1 VSSPRLPEHLEILLT
16 DEPVFDI
23 YGHGPWRVPDGLIE
37 ELTRRALEFSRDAR
51 AAELSQPLTSFYA
64 ENASV
69 LGAEMFSLLTF
80 LMGASAVRAG
90 TRGDMDYEL
99 LLAFLANP
107 EPPVRDTTSWFSQS
121 GRWRP
126 PSLWLAD
133 PAANDPAKRELM
145 FQLARESL
153 DVFEGLEPVDARRRA
168 LIALHDRREEDDLT
182 VPLPELAERWA
193 ARATD
198 EELAL
203 LPELAGTVGYLQW
216 ACEGFTAAH
225 ERLNGTIFTEPL
237 EAALAKVLLQA
248 GQSVPP
254 AELAVVLGT
263 DSYEALRAR
272 MATAAEGWSIEA
284 WQVELRG
291 WLSRLLVAG
300 EADACRAWLD
310 MAVRITGCVQGLPD
324 SAAHPAMHT
333 PIRWFQAD
341 LRRLFGRRRVVPNP
355 LTERFAREAPA
366 AGPAEKEDAEPAG
379 TAGQVLLGQPE
390 LVEALDRAVRDPG
403 PVRLLVAGPEGTGKG
418 TGVEVLERALTDA
431 GRIRDVLWVSDQVFA
446 SLQLSDAVLWLQAR
460 VKECLEG
467 QQLLVVDGLDK
478 ILTYERCG
486 PAVVEELRR
495 LMARNHRLNVVA
507 LARPG
512 GDDRLFAANPGLV
525 QGLRIAR
532 TREFDEEAY
541 AELFARAVQARK
553 LNVARTV
560 AAKAAALLARTA
572 PVLNLRNAR
581 LVEFLADQCVAAA
594 KARTPRA
601 VKVLVKDLPA
611 RLVPGDPARSADP
624 LAELAAC
631 AGIEPVK
638 REIAALVAEAKAAKL
653 RREAG
658 MPVPSRPRHLV
669 FTGNRGTGKTTVA
682 RILGRIYAELGVL
695 STGHLLEVDRS
706 DLVGEYT
713 SESGPKVR
721 RVVERALGGVLV
733 IADAHT
739 LADSESPRDREALD
753 VLLAALQAHED
764 ELVVVL
770 SGPDAAVNGM
780 LKGDPDLARAF
791 PKVVRF
797 PDLTEDD
804 LVEVF
809 RAKATES
816 GFELGEGVLERV
828 RALLRGGPRDT
839 NARLM
844 TGLLDRA
851 IALQSR
857 RVLEDG
863 VVDDTESL
871 DLILP
876 VDLPSSLLATGRVEL
891 PGDPLAE
898 VDALIGLDHVKHEV
912 HLLVAE
918 ARAER
923 LRREAGIPIASPT
936 RHMVF
941 TGNPGTAKT
950 TIARLIAAVYAQ
962 LGLLSS
968 GHLVEVSR
976 ADLVG
981 EYIGHTAPRV
991 RAAVERALGGVL
1003 FIDEAYSLTPDDA
1016 ARDYGHEAIAEL
1028 LKLMEEHRS
1037 DLVVIVAGYEGEMM
1051 RFLDFN
1057 PGLASR
1063 FPTVL
1068 SFPDYSDDELVE
1080 IFRFMAD
1087 QAGFTLGEGVT
1098 EGVRAL
1104 LQAAPRGSS
1113 FGNARLVRNI
1123 LDRARSLQA
1132 RRITAEGAVA
1142 DEDAVRLLL
1151 REDLPETPPKPA
1163 EIPMGQYL

>member
-1 VSSPRLPEHLEILLT
+1 MSSPRLPEHLEILLT
-16 DEPVFDI
+16 DEPVFDV
-23 YGHGPWRVPDGLIE
+23 YGHGPWRVPDGLIK
-37 ELTRRALEFSRDAR
+37 ELTERALEFAADKR

-64 ENASV
+64 ESTSV
-69 LGAEMFSLLTF
+69 LGAELFSLLTF

-90 TRGDMDYEL
+90 SRGDMDYEL
-99 LLAFLANP
+99 LLPFLANP
-107 EPPVRDTTSWFSQS
+107 EPAVRDTTSWFSQS

-126 PSLWLAD
+126 PSLWMAD

-145 FQLARESL
+145 LRLARESL
-153 DVFEGLEPVDARRRA
+153 DVFEGLEPLDARRRA
-168 LIALHDRREEDDLT
+168 LIALHGRGEERDLT
-182 VPLPELAERWA
+182 VPMSELGELWA

-198 EELAL
+198 GELAV
-203 LPELAGTVGYLQW
+203 LPELAGAVGYLQW
-216 ACEGFTAAH
+216 SVDGFVAANQ
-225 ERLNGTIFTEPL
+225 RLHATIAADAS

-248 GQSVPP
+248 GQTVPP
-254 AELAVVLGT
+254 AELAVVLGGA
-263 DSYEALRAR
+263 SYETLVRRMEALR
-272 MATAAEGWSIEA
+272 EGWSTEN
-284 WQVELRG
+284 WQLELRG
-291 WLSRLLVAG
+291 WLARLLVAG

-310 MAVRITGCVQGLPD
+310 MAVRVTGCVQGLPD
-324 SAAHPAMHT
+324 NAAHPAMHT
-333 PIRWFQAD
+333 PVRWFQAD
-341 LRRLFGRRRVVPNP
+341 LRRLFGRRRLVPNP
-355 LTERFAREAPA
+355 LTEKLRTEPPAPA
-366 AGPAEKEDAEPAG
+366 EQEAEEPSDL
-379 TAGQVLLGQPE
+379 AGQVLLGQPD
-390 LVEALDRAVRDPG
+390 LVREIDRAVKGDG

-418 TGVEVLERALTDA
+418 TGVEVLEQALTDT

-446 SLQLSDAVLWLQAR
+446 SLHLSDAVLWLQAR

-467 QQLLVVDGLDK
+467 RQLLVVDGLDK

-495 LMARNHRLNVVA
+495 LMARSPKLHVVA

-525 QGLRIAR
+525 QGLRVAR
-532 TREFDEEAY
+532 TREFGEREY
-541 AELFARAVQARK
+541 AELFVRAVQARE
-553 LNVARTV
+553 LGVARTV

-581 LVEFLADQCVAAA
+581 LVEFLADQCAAA
-594 KARTPRA
+594 ARARTPRA
-601 VKVLVKDLPA
+601 IKVLAKDLPA

-638 REIAALVAEAKAAKL
+638 REISALVAEAKAARM

-695 STGHLLEVDRS
+695 STGHLLEVERS

-713 SESGPKVR
+713 SESGTKVR

-733 IADAHT
+733 VADAHA
-739 LADSESPRDREALD
+739 LADSDSPRDREALD
-753 VLLAALQAHED
+753 VLLATLQAHED

-780 LKGDPDLARAF
+780 LKGDPDLARVF

-797 PDLTEDD
+797 PDLTDD
-804 LVEVF
+804 ELVEVF
-809 RAKATES
+809 RAKAAES
-816 GFELGEGVLERV
+816 GFALAEGVLDRV
-828 RALLRGGPRDT
+828 RALLRGGSRHT

-863 VVDDTESL
+863 VVDGSESL

-876 VDLPSSLLATGRVEL
+876 VDLPTGLSATGRVEL

-898 VDALIGLDHVKHEV
+898 VDELIGLDHVKHEV
-912 HLLVAE
+912 RLLVAE

-923 LRREAGIPIASPT
+923 LRREAGIPIAAPT

-1003 FIDEAYSLTPDDA
+1003 FIDEAYALTPADA
-1016 ARDYGHEAIAEL
+1016 ARDYGYEAIAEL

-1037 DLVVIVAGYEGEMM
+1037 DLVVIVAGYEGDML

-1068 SFPDYSDDELVE
+1068 GFPDYSEDELAE

-1087 QAGFTLGEGVT
+1087 QAGFTLGEGV
-1098 EGVRAL
+1098 EDGVRDL
-1104 LQAAPRGSS
+1104 LRDVPRGIS

-1132 RRITAEGAVA
+1132 RRITAEGVVA
-1142 DEDAVRLLL
+1142 DDAAVRLLL
-1151 REDLPETPPKPA
+1151 REDLPETPPRPA

>member
-1 VSSPRLPEHLEILLT
+1 MSSPRLPEHLEILLT
-16 DEPVFDI
+16 DEPVFDV
-23 YGHGPWRVPDGLIE
+23 YGHGPWRVPDGLIA
-37 ELTRRALEFSRDAR
+37 ELTRRAAEFAADER
-51 AAELSQPLTSFYA
+51 ATELKQPLTSFYA
-64 ENASV
+64 ENTSV
-69 LGAEMFSLLTF
+69 LGAELFSLITF

-90 TRGDMDYEL
+90 SRGDMDYEL

-126 PSLWLAD
+126 PSLWLSD

-145 FQLARESL
+145 FRLARESL
-153 DVFEGLEPVDARRRA
+153 DVFEGLEPLDARRRA
-168 LIALHDRREEDDLT
+168 LIALHERREEGDLT
-182 VPLPELAERWA
+182 VPMGELGELWTG
-193 ARATD
+193 RATD
-198 EELAL
+198 AELAV
-203 LPELAGTVGYLQW
+203 LPELAGAVGYLQW

-225 ERLNGTIFTEPL
+225 ERLTGAIFTEPV
-237 EAALAKVLLQA
+237 ETALAKILLQA
-248 GQSVPP
+248 GQTVPP

-263 DSYEALRAR
+263 ASYYTLQEQ
-272 MATAAEGWSIEA
+272 MTTVGETWSTEA

-291 WLSRLLVAG
+291 WLARLLVAG

-324 SAAHPAMHT
+324 NAAHPAMHT
-333 PIRWFQAD
+333 PVRWFQAD
-341 LRRLFGRRRVVPNP
+341 LRRLFGRRRLVPNP
-355 LTERFAREAPA
+355 LAERLKLQTPPRPAPEEA
-366 AGPAEKEDAEPAG
+366 EEPSG
-379 TAGQVLLGQPE
+379 LAGQVLLGQPE
-390 LVEALDRAVRDPG
+390 LVSALDRAVKDSG

-418 TGVEVLERALTDA
+418 TAVEVLEQALTDA

-446 SLQLSDAVLWLQAR
+446 SLHLSDAVLWLQAR
-460 VKECLEG
+460 VKECLDG

-478 ILTYERCG
+478 ILSYERCG

-495 LMARNHRLNVVA
+495 LAARSPRLNVVA

-512 GDDRLFAANPGLV
+512 GDERLFAANPGLV
-525 QGLRIAR
+525 QGLRVAR
-532 TREFDEEAY
+532 TSEFGEQEY

-560 AAKAAALLARTA
+560 AAKAGALLARTA

-581 LVEFLADQCVAAA
+581 LVEFLADQCTAAA
-594 KARTPRA
+594 RARTPRA
-601 VKVLVKDLPA
+601 VKVLAKDLPA

-638 REIAALVAEAKAAKL
+638 REISALVAEAKAARL

-739 LADSESPRDREALD
+739 LGDSDSPRDREALD
-753 VLLAALQAHED
+753 VLMAALQAHED

-791 PKVVRF
+791 SKVVRF
-797 PDLTEDD
+797 PDLTEDQ

-809 RAKATES
+809 RGKAAES
-816 GFELGEGVLERV
+816 GFVLGEGVLERV

-863 VVDDTESL
+863 VVDDTEAL

-923 LRREAGIPIASPT
+923 LRREAGIPIGSPT

-1003 FIDEAYSLTPDDA
+1003 FIDEAYSLTPDDS

-1037 DLVVIVAGYEGEMM
+1037 DLVVIVAGYEGEML

-1068 SFPDYSDDELVE
+1068 GFPDYADDDLVE
-1080 IFRFMAD
+1080 IFGFMAG

-1098 EGVRAL
+1098 DDVRAL

-1142 DEDAVRLLL
+1142 DDAAVRLLL

>member
-1 VSSPRLPEHLEILLT
+1 MSSPRLPEHLEILLT
-16 DEPVFDI
+16 DEPVFDV
-23 YGHGPWRVPDGLIE
+23 YGQGPWRVPDGLIE
-37 ELTRRALEFSRDAR
+37 ELTERALRFAGDER

-64 ENASV
+64 ESTSV
-69 LGAEMFSLLTF
+69 LGAELFSLLTF

-90 TRGDMDYEL
+90 SRGDMDYEL
-99 LLAFLANP
+99 LLSFLANP
-107 EPPVRDTTSWFSQS
+107 EPAVRDTTSWFSQS

-126 PSLWLAD
+126 PSLWMAD

-145 FQLARESL
+145 FRLAREAL
-153 DVFEGLEPVDARRRA
+153 DVFEGLEPLDARRRA
-168 LIALHDRREEDDLT
+168 LIALHERREEQDLT
-182 VPLPELAERWA
+182 VSMAELGERWA

-198 EELAL
+198 EELAV
-203 LPELAGTVGYLQW
+203 LPELSGAVGYLQW
-216 ACEGFTAAH
+216 SVDGFVAANQ
-225 ERLNGTIFTEPL
+225 RLHGTIAADASET
-237 EAALAKVLLQA
+237 ALAKVLLQA
-248 GQSVPP
+248 GQNVPP
-254 AELAVVLGT
+254 AELAVVLGSAVYET
-263 DSYEALRAR
+263 VVSRMEALR
-272 MATAAEGWSIEA
+272 EGWSTEN
-284 WQVELRG
+284 WQLELRG

-310 MAVRITGCVQGLPD
+310 MAVRVTGCVQGLPD
-324 SAAHPAMHT
+324 NAAHPAMHT

-341 LRRLFGRRRVVPNP
+341 LRRLFGRRRLVPNP
-355 LTERFAREAPA
+355 LTERLRRDETAPA
-366 AGPAEKEDAEPAG
+366 AGEDEAEEPSGLAG
-379 TAGQVLLGQPE
+379 EALLGQPD
-390 LVEALDRAVRDPG
+390 LVREIDRAVKEAG

-418 TGVEVLERALTDA
+418 TGVEVLERALTET
-431 GRIRDVLWVSDQVFA
+431 GQIRDVLWVSDQVFA
-446 SLQLSDAVLWLQAR
+446 SLHLSDAVLWLQAR

-467 QQLLVVDGLDK
+467 RQLLVVDGLDK

-495 LMARNHRLNVVA
+495 LLARNHKLNMVA

-525 QGLRIAR
+525 QGLRVTR
-532 TREFDEEAY
+532 TREFGEQDY
-541 AELFARAVQARK
+541 TELFIRAVRARD

-560 AAKAAALLARTA
+560 AARAGALLARTA

-581 LVEFLADQCVAAA
+581 LVEFLADQCTAAA
-594 KARTPRA
+594 RARTPRA
-601 VKVLVKDLPA
+601 IKVLVKDLPA

-638 REIAALVAEAKAAKL
+638 REISALVAEAKAARL

-739 LADSESPRDREALD
+739 LADSDSPRDREALD
-753 VLLAALQAHED
+753 VLLATLQAHED

-780 LKGDPDLARAF
+780 LKGDPDLARVF

-797 PDLTEDD
+797 PDLTEDE

-809 RAKATES
+809 RAKAAES

-828 RALLRGGPRDT
+828 RALLRGGSRHT

-863 VVDDTESL
+863 VVDDHEAL

-876 VDLPSSLLATGRVEL
+876 VDLPTSLSATGRVEL

-912 HLLVAE
+912 RLLVAE

-923 LRREAGIPIASPT
+923 LRREAGIPIGSPT

-1003 FIDEAYSLTPDDA
+1003 FIDEAYALTPADA
-1016 ARDYGHEAIAEL
+1016 ARDYGYEAIAEL

-1037 DLVVIVAGYEGEMM
+1037 DLVVIVAGYEGDML

-1068 SFPDYSDDELVE
+1068 GFPDYSDDELVE

-1087 QAGFTLGEGVT
+1087 QAGFTLGEGAEDAVRDLLR
-1098 EGVRAL
+1098 GV
-1104 LQAAPRGSS
+1104 PRGIS

-1142 DEDAVRLLL
+1142 DDAAVRLLL

>member
-1 VSSPRLPEHLEILLT
+1 MSSPRLPEHLEILLT
-16 DEPVFDI
+16 DEPVFDV
-23 YGHGPWRVPDGLIE
+23 YSHGPWRVPDGLIA
-37 ELTRRALEFSRDAR
+37 ELPERALEFSRDER
-51 AAELSQPLTSFYA
+51 AGELSQQLTSFYA

-90 TRGDMDYEL
+90 CRGDMDYEL

-107 EPPVRDTTSWFSQS
+107 EPAVRDTTSWFSQS

-133 PAANDPAKRELM
+133 PAAGDPAKRELM
-145 FQLARESL
+145 FRLARESL
-153 DVFEGLEPVDARRRA
+153 DVFEGLEPLDARRRA
-168 LIALHDRREEDDLT
+168 LIALHERREEGDLT
-182 VPLPELAERWA
+182 VPIGELGELWAGRATPGELAV
-193 ARATD
+193 
-198 EELAL
+198 

-216 ACEGFTAAH
+216 ACDGFLAAH
-225 ERLNGTIFTEPL
+225 ERLHETISSDPVET
-237 EAALAKVLLQA
+237 ALAKILLQA
-248 GQSVPP
+248 GQNVPP
-254 AELAVVLGT
+254 AELAVVLGAAR
-263 DSYEALRAR
+263 YETVERRMGALR
-272 MATAAEGWSIEA
+272 ENWSVEN
-284 WQVELRG
+284 WQLELRG

-310 MAVRITGCVQGLPD
+310 MTVRVTGCVQGLPD
-324 SAAHPAMHT
+324 NAAHPAMHT
-333 PIRWFQAD
+333 PVRWFQAD
-341 LRRLFGRRRVVPNP
+341 LRRLFGRRRLVPNP
-355 LTERFAREAPA
+355 LAERLRRDGAAAPA
-366 AGPAEKEDAEPAG
+366 AEEEEAAEPASA
-379 TAGQVLLGQPE
+379 AGQVLLGQPG
-390 LVEALDRAVRDPG
+390 LVAEIERAVKGGG

-418 TGVEVLERALTDA
+418 TGVEVLEQALMDA
-431 GRIRDVLWVSDQVFA
+431 GRIRETLWVSDQVFA
-446 SLQLSDAVLWLQAR
+446 SLPLSDAVLWLQAR
-460 VKECLEG
+460 AKECLEG
-467 QQLLVVDGLDK
+467 RQLLVVDGLDK

-495 LMARNHRLNVVA
+495 LMARSRKLDVVA

-512 GDDRLFAANPGLV
+512 GDERLFAANPGLV
-525 QGLRIAR
+525 QGLRVAR
-532 TREFDEEAY
+532 TKEFGEREY
-541 AELFARAVQARK
+541 TELFIRAVQARE

-560 AAKAAALLARTA
+560 AVKAAALLARTA

-581 LVEFLADQCVAAA
+581 LVEFLADQCAASARARRAA
-594 KARTPRA
+594 KVT
-601 VKVLVKDLPA
+601 VKDLPA

-631 AGIEPVK
+631 AGIAPVK
-638 REIAALVAEAKAAKL
+638 REIAALVAEAKAARL

-733 IADAHT
+733 VADAHT
-739 LADSESPRDREALD
+739 LGDSDSPRDREALD
-753 VLLAALQAHED
+753 VLLATLQAHED
-764 ELVVVL
+764 ELLVVL
-770 SGPDAAVNGM
+770 SGPDAAINGL
-780 LKGDPDLARAF
+780 LKGDSDLSRAF

-797 PDLTEDD
+797 PDLTEDE

-809 RAKATES
+809 RAKAAES
-816 GFELGEGVLERV
+816 GFALHEGVLDRV

-863 VVDDTESL
+863 VVEDHEAL

-876 VDLPSSLLATGRVEL
+876 VDVPDSLTAAGRVEL

-898 VDALIGLDHVKHEV
+898 VDALIGLEHVKHEV

-918 ARAER
+918 ARAEQ
-923 LRREAGIPIASPT
+923 LRREAGIPIAAPT

-950 TIARLIAAVYAQ
+950 TIARLIAAVYAR

-1003 FIDEAYSLTPDDA
+1003 FIDEAYSLTPADT

-1037 DLVVIVAGYEGEMM
+1037 DLVVIVAGYEGEML

-1063 FPTVL
+1063 FPSVL
-1068 SFPDYSDDELVE
+1068 AFPDYSDDDLVA
-1080 IFRFMAD
+1080 IFEFMAG
-1087 QAGFTLGEGVT
+1087 QAGFTLDEGVAD
-1098 EGVRAL
+1098 GVRAL
-1104 LQAAPRGSS
+1104 LKDAPRGSS
-1113 FGNARLVRNI
+1113 FGNARLMRNI

-1132 RRITAEGAVA
+1132 RRITAEDAVA
-1142 DEDAVRLLL
+1142 DEAAVRLLL

-1163 EIPMGQYL
+1163 EVPMGQYH